1 MSSTPI
7 NKPLENTEKK
17 RNAATFFAEN
27 SQKLIALSLWL
38 LIGGGVWYYG
48 SANNLTI
55 LEVAQLL
62 ADLFQT
68 PFGALIFILVYAIR
82 PLLLFSATV
91 LTLVGGAIF
100 GPVWG
105 ILIVAIGGNTS
116 AMIAYGVG
124 RYFGEGLISE
134 DEGQSGWIQ
143 YYTQRLRQ
151 NSFETVLIMRLIFL
165 PYDFVNYLCGFL
177 KINWKSYLLATI
189 LGSLPG
195 TIAITLFGSSLD
207 ISEGLTN
214 PELNPWTIVISVVIV
229 VVSIVISRYLKKS
242 QMNDLPEAAV

>member
-1 MSSTPI
+1 MSSTHI
-7 NKPLENTEKK
+7 NEPREKGSASK
-17 RNAATFFAEN
+17 LSRFFADN
-27 SQKLIALSLWL
+27 KQKIGALSLWF

-48 SANNLTI
+48 SVNNLTV
-55 LEVAQLL
+55 LEVAQSL
-62 ADLFQT
+62 ADLFRT
-68 PFGALIFILVYAIR
+68 PFGALLFIVVYAIR

-105 ILIVAIGGNTS
+105 IPVVMVGANAS

-124 RYFGEGLISE
+124 RYFGEGVIGE
-134 DEGQSGWIQ
+134 DEDGVGWVQQ
-143 YYTQRLRQ
+143 YAQRLRQ

-177 KINWKSYLLATI
+177 KIDWKAYLLATV

-207 ISEGLTN
+207 ISQGLTS
-214 PELNPWTIVISVVIV
+214 PELNPWTIVISVIIV
-229 VVSIVISRYLKKS
+229 LASIAVSRYLKGREINS
-242 QMNDLPEAAV
+242 LADSAV